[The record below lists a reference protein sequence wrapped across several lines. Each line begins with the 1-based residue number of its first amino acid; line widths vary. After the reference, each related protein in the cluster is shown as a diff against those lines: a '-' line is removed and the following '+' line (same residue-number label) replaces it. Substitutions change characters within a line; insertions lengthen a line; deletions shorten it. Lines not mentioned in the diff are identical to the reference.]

1 MRTLNKIGAFL
12 LMTILLFSSCSLED
26 ENVTTELNSETNLLS
41 RGSDNNKMVTV
52 PFKSSFST
60 SLGTMENPVVCDG
73 LDLVIQ
79 VGGGEATHLGTFTT
93 EMSFCVDPNFFYFGV
108 VGTFYAANGDE
119 LWISVP
125 TGQVIPNPELPEP
138 YLFYFTDDF
147 FFVGGTGRFVGA
159 TGGGTTNSFVEA
171 TLATD
176 HEWDGEL
183 TFKPGKK

>member
-1 MRTLNKIGAFL
+1 MKISLKTCIAL
-12 LMTILLFSSCSLED
+12 CTMSLILSCSLETD
-26 ENVTTELNSETNLLS
+26 DINNDLNSESLS
-41 RGSDNNKMVTV
+41 SKNFNAKNQEVTV

-79 VGGGEATHLGTFTT
+79 VGGGEATHLGAFTT
-93 EMSFCVDPNFFYFGV
+93 EMSFCVDPNFFYYGV

-119 LWISVP
+119 LWISIP

-147 FFVGGTGRFVGA
+147 LFVGGTGRFVGA
-159 TGGGTTNSFVEA
+159 TGGGTTNSFVQA
-171 TLATD
+171 TLSTD
-176 HEWDGEL
+176 HEWDGIL
-183 TFKPGKK
+183 TFMPGKD